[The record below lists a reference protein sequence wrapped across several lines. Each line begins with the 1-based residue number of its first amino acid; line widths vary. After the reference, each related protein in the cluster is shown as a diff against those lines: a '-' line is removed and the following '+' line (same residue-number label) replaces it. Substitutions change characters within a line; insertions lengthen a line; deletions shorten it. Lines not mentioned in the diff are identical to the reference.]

1 MSAHP
6 LPDAGAP
13 SFVDLGQV
21 LLRVAGSAKVVAR
34 SRHVL
39 LSVEVEHGPLVVP
52 GRPGAVH
59 DAVLDVVGQAVSTCL
74 PGAVVALDVRVE
86 DGGIVVDVT
95 DTGPGVPAHRADT
108 PPARAVVEAHG
119 GRLTI
124 ASVEGVGTTVHMWWP
139 FEDAVSPTPHLSVV

>member
-6 LPDAGAP
+6 LPDAGDP

-21 LLRVAGSAKVVAR
+21 LLRVAGSARAVAR

-52 GRPGAVH
+52 GSPTEVH
-59 DAVLDVVGQAVSTCL
+59 DAVLDVVGQAVSTCR
-74 PGAVVALDVRVE
+74 PGAVVALDVRVQ

-95 DTGPGVPAHRADT
+95 DTGPGLPPSSADAW
-108 PPARAVVEAHG
+108 ARAVVEAHG
-119 GRLTI
+119 GRLAI

-139 FEDAVSPTPHLSVV
+139 FEDAVSPTPHLSVI